1 MRKEFIVV
9 TGGLGFIGSSIVEK
23 FLKLKFNVINIDNL
37 TYAANLDKLRQF
49 KYFKNHYFYK
59 CNIADSIKLSRIF
72 KKYKP
77 KYVLNLAAE
86 SHVDN
91 SIINP
96 KNFINTNIIG
106 TYNLLVE
113 TNKLHQK
120 KHNIKFIQISTD
132 EVYGD
137 VVNKNKSSKENDAYF
152 PSSPYSA
159 SKASADHLVRSWSR
173 TYGIKYNI
181 TCSANNYG
189 PYQNKEKLIPVIIK
203 KIISK
208 KKIPLYGNG
217 LQKRNWIYVDDN
229 ADAIIRVVLNGKDNT
244 TYNIGSNN
252 DFTNKFMVKSIC
264 KILCKEF
271 NYDKKIFNLV
281 KHVKDRPGHDLVYK
295 VNFNKIKNELKWKP
309 RESFNKSMIKTI
321 KWYLEKFK

>member
-1 MRKEFIVV
+1 MKKEFVIV
-9 TGGLGFIGSSIVEK
+9 TGGLGFIGSSVVK
-23 FLKLKFNVINIDNL
+23 KLLNLKFKVLNLDSL
-37 TYAANLDKLRQF
+37 TYAANLEKLKEF
-49 KYFKNHYFYK
+49 KSFKNHYFYK
-59 CNIADSIKLSRIF
+59 CDITDAKKLNQIF
-72 KKYKP
+72 NKYKP

-91 SIINP
+91 SINNP

-113 TNKLHQK
+113 TNKLYQK
-120 KHNIKFIQISTD
+120 NYNIKFVQISTD

-137 VVNKNKSSKENDAYF
+137 VVRKNKSSKENDAYV

-159 SKASADHLVRSWSR
+159 SKASSDHLVRSWSR

-189 PYQNKEKLIPVIIK
+189 PYQNNEKLIPVIIK
-203 KIISK
+203 NIVSK
-208 KKIPLYGNG
+208 KKIPIYGNG
-217 LQKRNWIYVDDN
+217 LQKRNWIYVEDN
-229 ADAIIRVVLNGKDNT
+229 ADAIIKVALSGKDNS

-252 DFTNKFMVKSIC
+252 DFTNKFMVKAIC

-271 NYDKKIFNLV
+271 KFNKNIFKLISY
-281 KHVKDRPGHDLVYK
+281 VKDRPGHDLVYK
-295 VNFNKIKNELKWKP
+295 VNYNKIKKELKWKP
-309 RESFNKSMIKTI
+309 KENFNKSITKTI
-321 KWYLEKFK
+321 QWYLKKFE